1 MGQAG
6 RFDILKT
13 MAKIKLSGKDLVVF
27 DLDGTLTPSKSPLE
41 PSMAR
46 ALMALLVKKRVAV
59 IGGGS
64 WAQFRKQFLGSFDC
78 PRELLPNL
86 FLFPTTAT
94 SFYRYRK
101 GWKNVYEMKL
111 SPRERTAIKRAFRE
125 VMREIG
131 YVPPAKTYG
140 KVIEDRGSQITFSA
154 LGQDVVARLGKRGL
168 ALKEKWRRENTPVK
182 ARMAKLLAERLP
194 NLEVHPSAFTSIDV
208 TRKGI
213 DKAYGVLQI
222 ERYLHVPVARMVFVG
237 DALFKGGND
246 AAAKRTGVDCIP
258 VRGPKDTEKIIEQII
273 DLP

>member
-1 MGQAG
+1 
-6 RFDILKT
+6 
-13 MAKIKLSGKDLVVF
+13 MAKNKLSGKDLIVF

-41 PSMAR
+41 PSMTR
-46 ALMALLVKKRVAV
+46 ALTELLAKKRVAV

-78 PRELLPNL
+78 PRELLSNL

-101 GWKNVYEMKL
+101 GWKNIYEMKL
-111 SPRERTAIKRAFRE
+111 SSRERAAIKRAFRE

-131 YVPPAKTYG
+131 YVPPVKTYG

-154 LGQDVVARLGKRGL
+154 LGQDIVAKLGKRGL
-168 ALKEKWRRENTPVK
+168 ALKERWRRENTPVK
-182 ARMAKLLAERLP
+182 LKMAKLLAERLP

-222 ERYLHVPVARMVFVG
+222 EKYLHVPIGKMVFIG

-246 AAAKRTGVDCIP
+246 AAAKRTGVDCVP
-258 VRGPKDTEKIIEQII
+258 VRGPKDTEEIIKKI
-273 DLP
+273 LRNT